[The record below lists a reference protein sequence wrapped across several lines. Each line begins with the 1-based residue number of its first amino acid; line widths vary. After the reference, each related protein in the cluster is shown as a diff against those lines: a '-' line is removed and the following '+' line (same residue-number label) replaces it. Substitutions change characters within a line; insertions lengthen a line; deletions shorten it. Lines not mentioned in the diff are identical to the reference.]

1 MKYLGG
7 LLVGIILF
15 TIACTEEV
23 VEPIS
28 PIEQFFIDSELID
41 IWLTENAVTD
51 TLIEPNSQIRYTI
64 NVEGPATG
72 ISPRFNEGDSIKV
85 KYEGRL
91 LDTGAIFDSADSAE
105 LALDRTIP
113 GWQIMLPLMS
123 EGDEYTIYLQ
133 SIYGYGTSGNG
144 STIPENANLIFDVEL
159 IRVK

>member
-7 LLVGIILF
+7 LFVGIILF

-23 VEPIS
+23 VDPIS

-41 IWLTENAVTD
+41 AWLTENAVTD
-51 TLIEPNSQIRYTI
+51 TLIEEFSQIRYTI

-85 KYEGRL
+85 TYEGRL
-91 LDTGAIFDSADSAE
+91 LDGTIFDSADSTD
-105 LALDRTIP
+105 LALDNTIP

-133 SIYGYGTSGNG
+133 SIYGYGTTGNG
-144 STIPENANLIFDVEL
+144 TTIPENTNIIFDIEL